1 MSRTRRGF
9 AEYMRTGTA
18 NLPLHGGAAPAWL
31 FQRMTKL
38 SREIISLMV
47 MQFGTEEVLRKLS
60 DPYWFQAFGCV
71 LGFDWHSS
79 GVTTTVCGAV
89 KEGVKGLESDLGL
102 FVAGGKGKVS
112 RKTPDEIRV
121 HSDKHSIGIEPEKLV
136 YASKMSAKVDN
147 TAVQDGYQLYHHV
160 FFFNKEGKWAVVQQG
175 MNDANRWARRYHWLS
190 TGVEDFVN
198 EPHAAVCS
206 DSRGQ
211 LMLNMVAG
219 EADGSRRTTALLASE
234 TPEKLGKEI
243 ARMQDLSMPGHH
255 KLLISDLNPKSICRI
270 LLKAYERKPE
280 SFKQLLEIEGVGAKS
295 VRALAM
301 IADLVYGVPACTRDP
316 AKYSFAHG
324 GKDGFPYPVDKPN
337 YDRSIAVVKQAV
349 ERAKIGDREKVD
361 ALRRLS
367 RFYEF

>member
-1 MSRTRRGF
+1 
-9 AEYMRTGTA
+9 MRTGTA
-18 NLPLHGGAAPAWL
+18 SLPLHGGQAPSWL

-38 SREIISLMV
+38 GREIVSLMV
-47 MQFGTEEVLRKLS
+47 MEFGTEEVLRKLS
-60 DPYWFQAFGCV
+60 DPYWFQALGCV

-79 GVTTTVCGAV
+79 GVTTTVCGAI
-89 KEGVKGLESDLGL
+89 KEGIKGMESDLGL

-112 RKTPDEIRV
+112 RKTPDEIRI
-121 HSDKHSIGIEPEKLV
+121 HAEKHSIAIEPEKLV

-160 FFFNKEGKWAVVQQG
+160 FLFDKNGTWAVVQQG
-175 MNDANRWARRYHWLS
+175 MNDSNGWARRYHWLS
-190 TGVEDFVN
+190 TGVEDFVS

-206 DSRGQ
+206 DNRGQ

-219 EADGSRRTTALLASE
+219 EADESRRTTALLASE
-234 TPEKLGKEI
+234 KPEKLGREI
-243 ARMQDLSMPGHH
+243 ERMQELSMPKHH
-255 KLLISDLNPKSICRI
+255 EVLIADLNPKSISRI
-270 LLKAYERKPE
+270 LLKAYEVKPQGFRE
-280 SFKQLLEIEGVGAKS
+280 LLEIQGVGAKS

-301 IADLVYGVPACTRDP
+301 IADLVYGVPASTRDP

-337 YDRSIAVVKQAV
+337 YDRSISVVKQAV
-349 ERAKIGDREKVD
+349 ERAKVGDREKLD
-361 ALRRLS
+361 ALQRLS